1 VEEIGLTCAFV
12 RTEDDARVV
21 IQNEGLAAETILNS
35 TICNREKVAEI
46 TVHVPLRTD
55 RAAVIAQLE
64 DELAHERAARVCA

>member
-12 RTEDDARVV
+12 CTEDDARVV

-35 TICNREKVAEI
+35 TICSREKVAEI
-46 TVHVPLRTD
+46 TVRVPLRTD